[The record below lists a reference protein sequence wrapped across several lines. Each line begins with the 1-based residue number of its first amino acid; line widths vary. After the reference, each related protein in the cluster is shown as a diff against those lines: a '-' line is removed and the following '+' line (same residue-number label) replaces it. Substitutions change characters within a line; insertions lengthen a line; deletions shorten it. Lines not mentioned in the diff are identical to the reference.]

1 MPYIAAVVFRR
12 DFKPDFTLGVGET
25 TTRRSNGENY
35 YNGPLKPG
43 SNYKIFQR
51 VFINDQGDYYST
63 DWSPVAATAQKH
75 KSERPMTATAQST
88 DSGKIG
94 AIAGAVV
101 AAILLII
108 FVILVILF
116 VRINSN
122 SATVQ

>member
-1 MPYIAAVVFRR
+1 MPYIATVVSRK
-12 DFKPDFTLGVGET
+12 DFKPDFTLGDGEN

-43 SNYKIFQR
+43 TSYKIFQR

-63 DWSPVAATAQKH
+63 DWSPVAATAQMH
-75 KSERPMTATAQST
+75 KSSDGGNT
-88 DSGKIG
+88 G

-101 AAILLII
+101 AAVLVIIL
-108 FVILVILF
+108 VILVILF